1 MEQAT
6 SPTPLQ
12 SIQQF
17 EVVKL
22 LGDPLRRQILRY
34 LMSEPATLSQL
45 SRYLD
50 TYPAQ
55 VRHHVKSLETAG
67 LVQLARTQVKRGV
80 VRKFYRATAQA
91 YSVNLMI
98 LPERLT
104 MEETVVAVGS
114 DDLALGLLAAGL
126 EKVNHGR
133 SPRLLSVPVGSLNG
147 LVALRQGAGHLS
159 GSHLLDAPSGEYN
172 APYVRHLFPGQEMV
186 LLTLAHRQQGLLVAP
201 GNPHEIWDLTALARS
216 DLVLA
221 NRPRG
226 AGTRVWLDRQLKRLG
241 VPWERVTGYER
252 PLPTHA
258 AVAATIA
265 AGEADVG
272 VGLVATGIA
281 YELDVIPLF
290 EERYDLVLPA
300 TTLRDPL
307 LQALLDY
314 LQTAVL
320 RQEIRTLDGYDS
332 THTGE
337 VLKVT

>member
-1 MEQAT
+1 MENET
-6 SPTPLQ
+6 PLKPLQ

-17 EVVKL
+17 EIVKL
-22 LGDPLRRQILRY
+22 LGDPLRRRILRY
-34 LMSEPATLSQL
+34 LMAQPATLSQL

-55 VRHHVKSLETAG
+55 ARHHVKRLETAG
-67 LVQLARTQVKRGV
+67 LVQLAQTEVERGV

-91 YSVNLMI
+91 YMVNLMI
-98 LPERLT
+98 LPEQSALSQS
-104 MEETVVAVGS
+104 VIAVGS
-114 DDLALGLLAAGL
+114 DDLALERLAAGL

-133 SPRLLSVPVGSLNG
+133 APRLLSVPVGSLNG
-147 LVALRQGAGHLS
+147 LVALRQGAGHLA
-159 GSHLLDAPSGEYN
+159 GAHLLDAPSGEYN

-186 LLTLAHRQQGLLVAP
+186 LLTLAYRQQGLLVAP
-201 GNPHEIWDLTALARS
+201 DNPRGIQSLADLARS

-226 AGTRVWLDRQLKRLG
+226 AGTRVWLDRQLSGLG
-241 VPWERVTGYER
+241 VAGERVAGYER

-258 AVAATIA
+258 AVAGAIA
-265 AGEADVG
+265 GGEADVG
-272 VGLVATGIA
+272 VGLVATGLA
-281 YELDVIPLF
+281 YELEVIPLF

-300 TTLRDPL
+300 ETLQKPL

-320 RQEIRTLDGYDS
+320 RRAIRTLDGYDS

-337 VLKVT
+337 VLKVS